1 MQDYQVTSLSFKQSA
16 VVPYRLVKGEIKILL
31 ITTRKGRWIIP
42 KGIIE
47 PELSAAESA
56 AKEALEE
63 AGVVGKIAAEELGK
77 YSYEK
82 WGGTCRVRVFLLR
95 VTKMLDTWEEQF
107 FRRRKWLPLKEA
119 ITTVEDEALQK
130 ILKKVANVV
139 GGRR

>member
-1 MQDYQVTSLSFKQSA
+1 MPDFQITEFSFKQSA
-16 VVPYRLVKGEIKILL
+16 VVPYRLVQGELKILL

-63 AGVVGKIAAEELGK
+63 AGVKGEVAEKELGK

-82 WGGTCRVRVFLLR
+82 WGGICHVRVFLLR
-95 VTKMLDTWEEQF
+95 VTKVLDTWQEQF
-107 FRRRKWLPLKEA
+107 FRRRKWYALEDAIEAVEEKELK
-119 ITTVEDEALQK
+119 K
-130 ILKKVANVV
+130 ILKRA
-139 GGRR
+139 GRVMMK

>member
-1 MQDYQVTSLSFKQSA
+1 MPDFQITELSFKQSA
-16 VVPYRLVKGEIKILL
+16 VVPYRHVKGEIEILL

-47 PELSAAESA
+47 SGLSAAESA

-63 AGVVGKIAAEELGK
+63 AGVMGKLDENEIGN

-82 WGGTCRVRVFLLR
+82 WGGTCHVRVFLLC

-107 FRRRKWLPLKEA
+107 FRRRQWLPIKEA
-119 ITTVEDEALQK
+119 IAAVEDEALQK
-130 ILKKVANVV
+130 VLKKV
-139 GGRR
+139 GKHFQTR